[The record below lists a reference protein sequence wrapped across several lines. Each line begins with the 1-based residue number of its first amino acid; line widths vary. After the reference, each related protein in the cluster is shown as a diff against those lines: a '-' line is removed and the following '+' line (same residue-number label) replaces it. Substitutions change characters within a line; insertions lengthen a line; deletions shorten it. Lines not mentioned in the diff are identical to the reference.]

1 MSKILKNK
9 QINNTSIIIPDSS
22 SIKGEVF
29 QSLFE
34 INIENISKSKKEIES
49 PEEKAKKKG
58 FEIGYK
64 EGLNKGYLEG
74 HKKGYKEGFEKG
86 KKEAEEK
93 YKKLENV
100 LKKDFQEKIQSIN
113 TFLKNLEKESKELIL
128 NMDKEVLNLA
138 LNIAQKLIL
147 KEIERDPEISLRLIR
162 EALNYIAEGTELNI
176 KVNPEE
182 YKFLKEN
189 LLKHIPP
196 SQKIKLIPDESISKG
211 GIFIETSL
219 GVIDATFEKR
229 WKKLLETLLKDES

>member
-1 MSKILKNK
+1 LSKILKNK

-34 INIENISKSKKEIES
+34 INIENISKLKKEIES

-74 HKKGYKEGFEKG
+74 HKRGYKKGFEKG

-147 KEIERDPEISLRLIR
+147 KEIERDPEILLRLIR

-176 KVNPEE
+176 KINPEE

-189 LLKHIPP
+189 LLKYIPP

>member
-1 MSKILKNK
+1 LSKILKNK

-34 INIENISKSKKEIES
+34 INIENISKLKKEIES
-49 PEEKAKKKG
+49 PEEKAKKES
-58 FEIGYK
+58 FEKGYK

-86 KKEAEEK
+86 KKEAEER
-93 YKKLENV
+93 YKKLENT
-100 LKKDFQEKIQSIN
+100 LKKDFQEKIRSIN

-147 KEIERDPEISLRLIR
+147 KEIKRDPEISLRLIK

-182 YKFLKEN
+182 YKFLEEN
-189 LLKHIPP
+189 LLKYIPP

-229 WKKLLETLLKDES
+229 WKKLLETLLKDEG

>member
-34 INIENISKSKKEIES
+34 INIENISKLKKEIES

>member
-34 INIENISKSKKEIES
+34 INIENISKLKKGIES
-49 PEEKAKKKG
+49 PEEKAKKEG

-74 HKKGYKEGFEKG
+74 HKRGYKEGFEKG
-86 KKEAEEK
+86 KKEAEER
-93 YKKLENV
+93 YKKLENI

-182 YKFLKEN
+182 YKFLEEN
-189 LLKHIPP
+189 LLKYISP

-229 WKKLLETLLKDES
+229 WKKLLETLLKDEG